1 MSGGRRTTRSRG
13 RGIWRRRID
22 LGAPVRSF
30 AETRMEG
37 GGAAPPAIAARS
49 TTLPRGATEGRA
61 REGHPGRER
70 RATRAGHC
78 RRRRQHSS
86 LGSTPRK
93 SAAVTISRARAGIPP
108 GDTTTTQ
115 LTRRAESRFASFF
128 TSRRAR
134 CAASRR
140 FPPPARA
147 SPAPRARRPSV
158 ARGAALLA
166 PAPPRGFGRCWI
178 LPILRPGRCG
188 APDPPTPR
196 TRGRGA
202 S

>member
-13 RGIWRRRID
+13 RGIWRRTID

-37 GGAAPPAIAARS
+37 GGAAPPAIAADRRRYRAAR
-49 TTLPRGATEGRA
+49 PRGARA
-61 REGHPGRER
+61 RDIPGDARGSLPASSSALFPRKHSPEVR
-70 RATRAGHC
+70 RADDF
-78 RRRRQHSS
+78 
-86 LGSTPRK
+86 
-93 SAAVTISRARAGIPP
+93 ARAGIPA
-108 GDTTTTQ
+108 DTTTTQ
-115 LTRRAESRFASFF
+115 LTRPAESRFASFF

-147 SPAPRARRPSV
+147 SPAPRARRP
-158 ARGAALLA
+158 APPRGAALLA

-178 LPILRPGRCG
+178 LPIRPGRCG
-188 APDPPTPR
+188 TPPPKTPR